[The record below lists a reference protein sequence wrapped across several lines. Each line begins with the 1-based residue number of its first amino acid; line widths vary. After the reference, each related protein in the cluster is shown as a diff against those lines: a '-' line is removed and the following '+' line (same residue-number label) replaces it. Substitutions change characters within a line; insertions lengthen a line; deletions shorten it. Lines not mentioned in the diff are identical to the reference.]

1 MSVNDLKKDH
11 HLTIGQIVLHGM
23 LSGFVSTVL
32 QLHHLTEHQQQQP
45 AAATAADRY
54 HHPDCSRFHEQC
66 IRCTDTACIKCTE
79 LLRLD
84 TGECLTDCPSGYAAQ
99 WSTTSEVMGRVCYPV
114 GMSGSLLAAVA
125 GIAAGAILCVM
136 LIVSAMAI
144 LRRRQKRKK
153 YRESFIDENIDRLE
167 FLRQLEEL
175 RPQAEYF
182 LQMLNDTRRQ
192 IRKLHHSGDSA
203 GAATYHPVVRDLAKI
218 LILLNK
224 PIELINAPP
233 HDWQRLY
240 VWAER
245 VLDRY
250 KPELAQLIEFL
261 QQPSAAVPS
270 PSASDPRLASSDH
283 STFKAAYQHLQQDPR
298 QGRDAV
304 DDGGTNERDLS
315 PRLSRKNE
323 RNLLDQPELIQLQ
336 KHRTL
341 PTMQTTHHFLG
352 SLISLHE
359 FDERSSHTT
368 DTSSNHHSTG
378 GNNPFDDTFDHV
390 RTYLSTSGMN
400 DSSLWLQDEF
410 FKLGF
415 RPQDE
420 ITTEL

>member
-1 MSVNDLKKDH
+1 M
-11 HLTIGQIVLHGM
+11 
-23 LSGFVSTVL
+23 
-32 QLHHLTEHQQQQP
+32 
-45 AAATAADRY
+45 ATAPLVLLLASIALCWCPLLLAGASAE
-54 HHPDCSRFHEQC
+54 HHNTSHTKDCSRFHQQC
-66 IRCTDTACIKCTE
+66 VRCTDTACIKCTD
-79 LLRLD
+79 LLQLD
-84 TGECLTDCPSGYAAQ
+84 TGECLSECPAGYAAQ
-99 WSTTSEVMGRVCYPV
+99 WSTTSEVMGRVCLPV

-125 GIAAGAILCVM
+125 GIAAGAVLCVM
-136 LIVSAMAI
+136 LVISAMAI
-144 LRRRQKRKK
+144 MRRRQKRKK

-167 FLRQLEEL
+167 FLRQLDEL

-192 IRKLHHSGDSA
+192 IRKLHLAGDST

-261 QQPSAAVPS
+261 QQPATAHS
-270 PSASDPRLASSDH
+270 PSASDRRLGSSDH
-283 STFKAAYQHLQQDPR
+283 STFKAAFHLQQ
-298 QGRDAV
+298 QQQAGS
-304 DDGGTNERDLS
+304 GGGMVGAAHSTNESDLS
-315 PRLSRKNE
+315 PSLSRKNE
-323 RNLLDQPELIQLQ
+323 RNLLQPELIQLQ

-378 GNNPFDDTFDHV
+378 GSNPFDDTFDHV

>member
-1 MSVNDLKKDH
+1 MVWPAL
-11 HLTIGQIVLHGM
+11 LFMLIGCCSIRLLPG
-23 LSGFVSTVL
+23 
-32 QLHHLTEHQQQQP
+32 
-45 AAATAADRY
+45 AAAAE
-54 HHPDCSRFHEQC
+54 HHNMSHTKDCTRFHEQC
-66 IRCTDTACIKCTE
+66 VRCTETGCIKCTE
-79 LLRLD
+79 VLRID
-84 TGECLTDCPSGYAAQ
+84 TGECLSECPSGYGAQ
-99 WSTTSEVMGRVCYPV
+99 WSTSSEFMGLVCHPV
-114 GMSGSLLAAVA
+114 GMSGSFMAAIV
-125 GIAAGAILCVM
+125 GIVAGAILCVV
-136 LIVSAMAI
+136 LIVGVLAV

-192 IRKLHHSGDSA
+192 IRKLHLAGDSA

-261 QQPSAAVPS
+261 QQPSA
-270 PSASDPRLASSDH
+270 SDPRLGSSDH
-283 STFKAAYQHLQQDPR
+283 STFKSAYHQHAP
-298 QGRDAV
+298 
-304 DDGGTNERDLS
+304 GTNLS
-315 PRLSRKNE
+315 PSLSQKNE
-323 RNLLDQPELIQLQ
+323 RNLLQPELIQLQ

-368 DTSSNHHSTG
+368 DTSSNHHSTTGVVSGSGGGGGGG

>member
-1 MSVNDLKKDH
+1 MLLVMLLGDSPIMLTGASAEHRNMSHTKDC
-11 HLTIGQIVLHGM
+11 
-23 LSGFVSTVL
+23 
-32 QLHHLTEHQQQQP
+32 
-45 AAATAADRY
+45 A
-54 HHPDCSRFHEQC
+54 RFHEQC
-66 IRCTDTACIKCTE
+66 VRCTETGCIKCTE
-79 LLRLD
+79 VLRID
-84 TGECLTDCPSGYAAQ
+84 TGECLSECPSGYGAQ
-99 WSTTSEVMGRVCYPV
+99 WSTNNEIMGRVCHPV
-114 GMSGSLLAAVA
+114 GMSGSFLAAIV
-125 GIAAGAILCVM
+125 GIVAGAILCVL
-136 LIVSAMAI
+136 LIVGALAV

-167 FLRQLEEL
+167 FLRQLDEL

-192 IRKLHHSGDSA
+192 IRKLHLAGDSA

-261 QQPSAAVPS
+261 QQPSA
-270 PSASDPRLASSDH
+270 SDPRLGSSDH
-283 STFKAAYQHLQQDPR
+283 STFKASFQQQDHAL
-298 QGRDAV
+298 GS
-304 DDGGTNERDLS
+304 DLS
-315 PRLSRKNE
+315 PSLSQKNE
-323 RNLLDQPELIQLQ
+323 RNLLQPELIQLQ

-378 GNNPFDDTFDHV
+378 GGIGGGGNNPFDDTFDHV

>member
-1 MSVNDLKKDH
+1 MRDVAVGVEHDRS
-11 HLTIGQIVLHGM
+11 IGGYSLRIDQWLRA
-23 LSGFVSTVL
+23 T
-32 QLHHLTEHQQQQP
+32 TTTTT
-45 AAATAADRY
+45 AAAAVVLAL
-54 HHPDCSRFHEQC
+54 PDPKGSMQASPGAPRSSNCSHFHEHC
-66 IRCTDTACIKCTE
+66 VRCTDTSCIKCTE
-79 LLRLD
+79 VLRVD
-84 TGECLTDCPSGYAAQ
+84 TGECLLECPNGYVAQ
-99 WSTTSEVMGRVCYPV
+99 WSTNSELMGRVCHPV
-114 GMSGSLLAAVA
+114 GLSGSLLAAVV
-125 GIAAGAILCVM
+125 GIVAGAIVCVV
-136 LIVSAMAI
+136 IVVAAMAV

-167 FLRQLEEL
+167 FVRQLDEL

-192 IRKLHHSGDSA
+192 IRKLHLAGDSA

-224 PIELINAPP
+224 PVELINAPP
-233 HDWQRLY
+233 HDWQRLH

-261 QQPSAAVPS
+261 QQPSAPMS
-270 PSASDPRLASSDH
+270 PSASDPRLGSSDH
-283 STFKAAYQHLQQDPR
+283 STFKSAYHSANAP
-298 QGRDAV
+298 GHHE
-304 DDGGTNERDLS
+304 TNESDLS
-315 PRLSRKNE
+315 PSLSQKNE
-323 RNLLDQPELIQLQ
+323 RNLLRPELIQLQ

-368 DTSSNHHSTG
+368 DTSHHSMAG

>member
-1 MSVNDLKKDH
+1 MDSITDGH
-11 HLTIGQIVLHGM
+11 HLSERAILRCH
-23 LSGFVSTVL
+23 
-32 QLHHLTEHQQQQP
+32 
-45 AAATAADRY
+45 
-54 HHPDCSRFHEQC
+54 CSRFHEQC

-79 LLRLD
+79 LLRPD
-84 TGECLTDCPSGYAAQ
+84 TGECLTDCPSGYTAQ

-125 GIAAGAILCVM
+125 GIAAGAILCVV
-136 LIVSAMAI
+136 LILGAMAI

-261 QQPSAAVPS
+261 QQPSATIPS
-270 PSASDPRLASSDH
+270 PSSSDPRLAASDH
-283 STFKAAYQHLQQDPR
+283 STFKTAY

-304 DDGGTNERDLS
+304 DDAAGANERDLS

>member
-1 MSVNDLKKDH
+1 
-11 HLTIGQIVLHGM
+11 
-23 LSGFVSTVL
+23 
-32 QLHHLTEHQQQQP
+32 
-45 AAATAADRY
+45 
-54 HHPDCSRFHEQC
+54 
-66 IRCTDTACIKCTE
+66 
-79 LLRLD
+79 
-84 TGECLTDCPSGYAAQ
+84 
-99 WSTTSEVMGRVCYPV
+99 
-114 GMSGSLLAAVA
+114 MSGSFLAAVV
-125 GIAAGAILCVM
+125 GIVAGAILCVV
-136 LIVSAMAI
+136 LIVGVMAI

-167 FLRQLEEL
+167 FLRQLDEL

-192 IRKLHHSGDSA
+192 IRKLHLAGDSA

-261 QQPSAAVPS
+261 QQPS
-270 PSASDPRLASSDH
+270 SASDPRLGSSDH
-283 STFKAAYQHLQQDPR
+283 STFKAGYDQHGP
-298 QGRDAV
+298 GP
-304 DDGGTNERDLS
+304 TDLS
-315 PRLSRKNE
+315 PSLSQKNE
-323 RNLLDQPELIQLQ
+323 RNLLQPELIQLQ

-368 DTSSNHHSTG
+368 DTSSNHHSTTGVVSGSGVGGGGGAG

>member
-1 MSVNDLKKDH
+1 MIWPELLLFMLIGCSS
-11 HLTIGQIVLHGM
+11 TIM
-23 LSGFVSTVL
+23 LLPPG
-32 QLHHLTEHQQQQP
+32 
-45 AAATAADRY
+45 AAAAAAAE
-54 HHPDCSRFHEQC
+54 HHNMSHTKDCIRFHEQC
-66 IRCTDTACIKCTE
+66 VRCTETACIKCAE
-79 LLRLD
+79 VLRID
-84 TGECLTDCPSGYAAQ
+84 TGECLSECPPGYGVQ
-99 WSTTSEVMGRVCYPV
+99 WSTSSEFMGRVCYPV
-114 GMSGSLLAAVA
+114 EMSGSFRAAVV
-125 GIAAGAILCVM
+125 GIATGAILCVL
-136 LIVSAMAI
+136 LIIGVMAI

-153 YRESFIDENIDRLE
+153 YRESFIDGNIDRLE
-167 FLRQLEEL
+167 FLQQLDEL

-192 IRKLHHSGDSA
+192 IRKLHLAGDIA

-261 QQPSAAVPS
+261 QQPSA
-270 PSASDPRLASSDH
+270 SDPRLGSSDH
-283 STFKAAYQHLQQDPR
+283 STFKAAYHQH
-298 QGRDAV
+298 AT
-304 DDGGTNERDLS
+304 GTDLS
-315 PRLSRKNE
+315 PSLSQKNE
-323 RNLLDQPELIQLQ
+323 RNLLQPELIQLQ

-368 DTSSNHHSTG
+368 DTSSNHHSTTGVVSGSGAGGGGGGG